1 MNTKPIL
8 INEIE
13 IVRFLK
19 QKVTFRLVSQE
30 ILQQRAIEHIAQAEG
45 IVVTEEELQ
54 VEADRQRHDRKLY
67 RAADTIAWLAQEWI
81 EPDDWEA
88 GIYAQLLVDKVAETL
103 FGDRVEEFFIERR
116 RDFDR
121 VAFYQ
126 IIVPYEKLARE
137 LYYQISEDEISF
149 YEAAHL
155 YDLDR
160 DRRSRCG
167 YEGEHHRYELMP
179 ALAAVAFNQPL
190 GIAGQ
195 PFKTEI
201 GHHLL
206 LVADRQPAELTP
218 DRRRELLRQLL
229 HDRIDRDLQSQ
240 RLATS

>member
-1 MNTKPIL
+1 MKMIDHITDSDVVKYLKQQLRFKPIADAVL
-8 INEIE
+8 Y
-13 IVRFLK
+13 
-19 QKVTFRLVSQE
+19 
-30 ILQQRAIEHIAQAEG
+30 QQVVEDLARASG

-67 RAADTIAWLAQEWI
+67 RAADTIAWLSQEWI

-88 GIYAQLLVDKVAETL
+88 GICAQLLVEKVAETL

-167 YEGEHHRYELMP
+167 YEGEHHRYELAP
-179 ALAAVAFNQPL
+179 ALASVAFNQPL

>member
-1 MNTKPIL
+1 MKMIDRITDSDVVKY
-8 INEIE
+8 
-13 IVRFLK
+13 LK
-19 QKVTFRLVSQE
+19 QRLRFKAIADAV
-30 ILQQRAIEHIAQAEG
+30 LYQQVVEDLARASG

-54 VEADRQRHDRKLY
+54 AEADRQRHDRKLY
-67 RAADTIAWLAQEWI
+67 RASDTIAWLAQEWI

-88 GIYAQLLVDKVAETL
+88 GIYAQLLIDKVAETL
-103 FGDRVEEFFIERR
+103 FGDRVEDFFIERR

-126 IIVPYEKLARE
+126 IVVPYEKLARE
-137 LYYQISEDEISF
+137 LYYQISEEEISF

-167 YEGEHHRYELMP
+167 YEGEHHRYELVP
-179 ALAAVAFNQPL
+179 ALAAVAFHQPL

-195 PFKTEI
+195 PFKTDH

-206 LVADRQPAELTP
+206 LVADRQAAELTP
-218 DRRRELLRQLL
+218 DRRQELLRQLL

>member
-1 MNTKPIL
+1 MKMVDHITDSNVVKYLKQQLRFKPIADAVL
-8 INEIE
+8 Y
-13 IVRFLK
+13 
-19 QKVTFRLVSQE
+19 
-30 ILQQRAIEHIAQAEG
+30 QQVVEDLARASG

-54 VEADRQRHDRKLY
+54 AEADRQRHDRKLY